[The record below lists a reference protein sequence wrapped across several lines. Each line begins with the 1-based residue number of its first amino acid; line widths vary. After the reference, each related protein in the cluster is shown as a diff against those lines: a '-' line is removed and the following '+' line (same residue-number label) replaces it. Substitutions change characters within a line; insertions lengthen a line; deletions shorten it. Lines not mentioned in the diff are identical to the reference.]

1 VARNLDNYDIRILE
15 VLSREGRISWTELA
29 ERIAL
34 SQTPTLRRV
43 RALEADGLITGFR
56 AVVDETR
63 LGLGL
68 SVFISVSLE
77 RQTDEAL
84 ASFEQAVTELP
95 SVMDCFMMTGEADY
109 LLRVILPDVAAYR
122 RFVSILTTLEGVARV
137 SSSFAVKS
145 VVQRATPLLSEIVTE
160 QD

>member
-1 VARNLDNYDIRILE
+1 MARNLDNYDIRILE